1 MLKKG
6 LFIVAAVAILAV
18 SVQAGSYKS
27 DKWPMTLTPVQ
38 LTTLPVKMHIGYYIA
53 VQTQGNSIIL
63 TQISQSAT
71 NYQGCG
77 SFKYWSN
84 FAGTMTA
91 TIAQVSPKVVDGTYV
106 VCFNDYCSGT
116 GVAGAT
122 GIPIV
127 NGGVLTTVTVCVT
140 LTNGAIYMQVPT
152 SSNIQVATV
161 SIQVVPNDNGGW
173 S

>member
-27 DKWPMTLTPVQ
+27 EKWPMTLTPVQ
-38 LTTLPVKMHIGYYIA
+38 LTTLPVKMKIGYYIA
-53 VQTQGNSIIL
+53 VKEQGHVITL
-63 TQISQSAT
+63 TQVSGSAT
-71 NYQGCG
+71 AYKGCNT
-77 SFKYWSN
+77 FQYWSN
-84 FAGTMTA
+84 FTGTMTA
-91 TIAQVSPKVVDGTYV
+91 TIAQVVPNVVNGTYS
-106 VCFNDYCSGT
+106 VCFNDYCDAT

-127 NGGVLTTVTVCVT
+127 NGGVLTTVTVCVNLTGVT
-140 LTNGAIYMQVPT
+140 LYNTPQ
-152 SSNIQVATV
+152 SSSTVQVATV
-161 SIQVVPNDNGGW
+161 SIQVVPGDNGGW